1 MLCSSPFIAIVTDQ
15 LYESE
20 RTANDLL
27 RKELQQMKQELNKMR
42 SEVEVAKAVAAANES
57 SSRRTDAMLAVS
69 IHLTV
74 LCAYYKYY
82 YYNCFTTHCPGL
94 PK

>member
-1 MLCSSPFIAIVTDQ
+1 MHLSFILTVADQ

-20 RTANDLL
+20 RAASELL

-57 SSRRTDAMLAVS
+57 SLRRTDAVLAVS
-69 IHLTV
+69 IYLNI
-74 LCAYYKYY
+74 ARA
-82 YYNCFTTHCPGL
+82 
-94 PK
+94 

>member
-1 MLCSSPFIAIVTDQ
+1 VHLSFILTVADQ

-20 RTANDLL
+20 RAANELL

-57 SSRRTDAMLAVS
+57 SSRRTDAVLAVS
-69 IHLTV
+69 IYLNIA
-74 LCAYYKYY
+74 CA
-82 YYNCFTTHCPGL
+82 
-94 PK
+94 

>member
-1 MLCSSPFIAIVTDQ
+1 MHLSFILTVADQ

-20 RTANDLL
+20 RAANELL

-57 SSRRTDAMLAVS
+57 SLRRTDAVLAVS
-69 IHLTV
+69 IYLNI
-74 LCAYYKYY
+74 ARA
-82 YYNCFTTHCPGL
+82 
-94 PK
+94 

>member
-1 MLCSSPFIAIVTDQ
+1 VHLSFILTVADQ

-20 RTANDLL
+20 RAASELL

-57 SSRRTDAMLAVS
+57 SLRRTDAVLAVS
-69 IHLTV
+69 IYLNI
-74 LCAYYKYY
+74 ARA
-82 YYNCFTTHCPGL
+82 
-94 PK
+94 